1 VVGVVEYLYPV
12 AGTVAGVIPSVMAKL
27 TRHPSFQ
34 ALKSDAQPGR
44 VPAAAREQAHAA
56 FEEFV
61 RQAQR
66 ARAKPR
72 AADER

>member
-1 VVGVVEYLYPV
+1 
-12 AGTVAGVIPSVMAKL
+12 MAKL

-34 ALKSDAQPGR
+34 ALKAGPS
-44 VPAAAREQAHAA
+44 PARISAVAREQAHAA
-56 FEEFV
+56 FEEFI
-61 RQAQR
+61 RQAQH

>member
-1 VVGVVEYLYPV
+1 MPG
-12 AGTVAGVIPSVMAKL
+12 AGLVAGVPHPIMAKL

-34 ALKSDAQPGR
+34 ALKADTPPAR
-44 VPAAAREQAHAA
+44 VSAAAREQAHAA

>member
-1 VVGVVEYLYPV
+1 
-12 AGTVAGVIPSVMAKL
+12 MAKL

-34 ALKSDAQPGR
+34 ALKSDASPGP
-44 VPAAAREQAHAA
+44 VPAAVRDQAHAA
-56 FEEFV
+56 FEEFI

>member
-1 VVGVVEYLYPV
+1 VVCVVSIFIP
-12 AGTVAGVIPSVMAKL
+12 GTSLVAGVPYLIMTKL

-34 ALKSDAQPGR
+34 ALKADTPPAR
-44 VPAAAREQAHAA
+44 VSAAAREQAHTG

-61 RQAQR
+61 RLAQR

>member
-1 VVGVVEYLYPV
+1 
-12 AGTVAGVIPSVMAKL
+12 MAKL

-34 ALKSDAQPGR
+34 ALKSDASPGR

>member
-1 VVGVVEYLYPV
+1 
-12 AGTVAGVIPSVMAKL
+12 MAKL

-44 VPAAAREQAHAA
+44 VPAAARDHAHAA
-56 FEEFV
+56 FEEFI
-61 RQAQR
+61 RQVQR

-72 AADER
+72 PADER